1 MRYILDNEVS
11 KWHWILLHCRNY
23 IQEQGFWSDDED
35 AQWKKSARFQVLE
48 AFKRAEKL
56 KKPPIVEMFKDVY
69 KNMPERI
76 KKQQEECFEHLRKY
90 PSDYPT
96 DKFVE

>member
-1 MRYILDNEVS
+1 M
-11 KWHWILLHCRNY
+11 
-23 IQEQGFWSDDED
+23 
-35 AQWKKSARFQVLE
+35 LE

-56 KKPPIVEMFKDVY
+56 KKPPIFEMFNDVY

-76 KKQQEECFEHLRKY
+76 KQQQEECFEHIKKY

-96 DKFVE
+96 GRFVE